1 VAGLPHHPICSGVR
15 RPHLPRLATLL
26 LVPLALGGAPR
37 STLAQ
42 HPGDTVTLSHPKPR
56 ALIFGVVGALVG
68 GLAGYGFGRGNS
80 STGQMTAIGAVGG
93 GLAGF
98 FVGRQVDERRSAMFA
113 GSPSLRI
120 PNVATGLEGDPAVL
134 TVRDTVAAVGGSTG
148 VQLFSAIDPRLMP
161 IGTRATGLHGIGAID
176 LAPRSGWLALGSR
189 TGLYIYPPN
198 RGPGVLVRRANVSAV
213 AAAETRIFV
222 AMENRVESVPVN
234 ADSARDWRGTT
245 LGAPVR
251 DIVVDE
257 ARAILW
263 ASTDRELVALHIQGD
278 SLVNIGAVPLSGI
291 GLRIAIE
298 GPVAAVAM
306 GEKGVAIIDITD
318 AAHPKS
324 RGDWT
329 TARFAY
335 DVSMDG
341 ARLFVAAG
349 PEGVYL
355 VNLTAE
361 GPHTVGL
368 ARALGFASSVVSHDG
383 HTFILDRRTNAL
395 RRIISTY

>member
-1 VAGLPHHPICSGVR
+1 VR
-15 RPHLPRLATLL
+15 RPLFSRLTTLAL
-26 LVPLALGGAPR
+26 LPLALGGVPSSAF
-37 STLAQ
+37 AQ
-42 HPGDTVTLSHPKPR
+42 HPGDTVTLSHPRPR
-56 ALIFGVVGALVG
+56 ALIFGVVGAL
-68 GLAGYGFGRGNS
+68 
-80 STGQMTAIGAVGG
+80 IG

-98 FVGRQVDERRSAMFA
+98 GFGKGGSSGGQMTVIGAAAGGLSGFFIGRQVDERKAAMFG
-113 GSPSLRI
+113 GSPSLRV
-120 PNVATGLEGDPAVL
+120 PNVATGLEGDPSVL

-148 VQLFSAIDPRLMP
+148 VQLFSAMDPRLMP
-161 IGTRATGLHGIGAID
+161 IGTRAAGLHGIGAID

-198 RGPGVLVRRANVSAV
+198 RGPGVLVRRAKVSAV

-234 ADSARDWRGTT
+234 ADSAREWRGTT
-245 LGAPVR
+245 LSAPVR

-263 ASTDRELVALHIQGD
+263 ASTDRELVALHILGD

-291 GLRIAIE
+291 GLRVTIE

-318 AAHPKS
+318 ASHPKS

-335 DVSMDG
+335 DVSLDG

-355 VNLTAE
+355 VNLTSE

-368 ARALGFASSVVSHDG
+368 ARALGFASAIVSHDG